1 MLGFWDVNFEI
12 EVSMAPKKERGKNRF
27 LGKEEHF
34 PKKSSRSMHMNEMRP
49 ASLIGQC

>member
-1 MLGFWDVNFEI
+1 MLGFWEVNFEM
-12 EVSMAPKKERGKNRF
+12 EVSMVPKKERGENCL

-34 PKKSSRSMHMNEMRP
+34 HKKLNRSMHMNEMSP